1 MAQSGKV
8 KGKLVQNSE
17 RGSKFSIQQLKEFYA
32 DVKSEFG
39 KITWPDKKHT
49 VGACGVM
56 VVFVMLISLYLGSVD
71 LVLGK
76 IIGAVLKQ

>member
-1 MAQSGKV
+1 MAQSGKI
-8 KGKLVQNSE
+8 KGAQALDSE
-17 RGSKFSIQQLKEFYA
+17 GNSKFSIKRLKEFYG

-49 VGACGVM
+49 LGAGAVM
-56 VVFVMLISLYLGSVD
+56 VVFVMIISLYLGSVD

-76 IIGAVLKQ
+76 IIGSVLK

>member
-1 MAQSGKV
+1 MAHNSKI
-8 KGKLVQNSE
+8 KGKQTPDAKVA
-17 RGSKFSIQQLKEFYA
+17 SKFSIAQIKEFSG

-49 VGACGVM
+49 IGACGVM
-56 VVFVMLISLYLGSVD
+56 VVFVMMISFYLGAVD

-76 IIGAVLKQ
+76 IIGSVLK